1 VAASRIA
8 AIPMNIICISVP
20 PLVNTEAKVIS
31 IWYALAILCAALFP
45 LATHAEA
52 LSESSCSVL
61 VTQDRAKMD
70 VVLDR
75 QRSITTS
82 LLGREQQISTLPA
95 AGGSMGWAGRRRSQ
109 PQALFHKCDKL
120 PSGTPTVLGCR
131 TPRQARGRSQTSN
144 PNGHSSHFGRTKPAV
159 PHRRARQAG
168 AVADAGRWRRLE

>member
-1 VAASRIA
+1 MAASRIA

-31 IWYALAILCAALFP
+31 IRYALAILCAALFP

-61 VTQDRAKMD
+61 VTQDRAKRD

-75 QRSITTS
+75 QRSMTTS

-95 AGGSMGWAGRRRSQ
+95 AGGSIGLGW
-109 PQALFHKCDKL
+109 
-120 PSGTPTVLGCR
+120 
-131 TPRQARGRSQTSN
+131 
-144 PNGHSSHFGRTKPAV
+144 
-159 PHRRARQAG
+159 
-168 AVADAGRWRRLE
+168 